1 MYFFQDMRYISW
13 NEFVHLMLAKG
24 EVEEIIARP
33 DLDIVTIRL
42 FEGAIIKGRKVNID
56 IYEFINY
63 FSAVCYLF

>member
-1 MYFFQDMRYISW
+1 MRYISW

-42 FEGAIIKGRKVNID
+42 YEGAIIKGKKVNV
-56 IYEFINY
+56 NK
-63 FSAVCYLF
+63 YLTVW

>member
-1 MYFFQDMRYISW
+1 MRYISW

-42 FEGAIIKGRKVNID
+42 HEGAIIKGRKVNIFYMFKV
-56 IYEFINY
+56 I
-63 FSAVCYLF
+63 

>member
-1 MYFFQDMRYISW
+1 MRYISW

-42 FEGAIIKGRKVNID
+42 YEGAIIKGRKVNIL
-56 IYEFINY
+56 NY
-63 FSAVCYLF
+63 LIVLLNI